1 MSCPSNSQ
9 PASAACHRQRG
20 TQETGCGCCHAD
32 GVSSAGLW
40 RMPAGNDPL
49 EQTAVLR
56 VQATQVRAA
65 AWHPQNS
72 DSAVTVEERSVV
84 QWRFEGA
91 SAEVW
96 RGSTSV
102 IQHAW
107 RLQRSDSTAS
117 MEERRVRQC
126 CFQTIHTMGASARG
140 RSIAVHPCAVLHGP
154 CSTKAHNIAGR
165 GLSCQAL
172 CWAALAI
179 LGHCA
184 FRAI

>member
-1 MSCPSNSQ
+1 M
-9 PASAACHRQRG
+9 A
-20 TQETGCGCCHAD
+20 CCHAD

-72 DSAVTVEERSVV
+72 DSAVTVEDRSVV

-96 RGSTSV
+96 RGSRSV
-102 IQHAW
+102 TQHAW
-107 RLQRSDSTAS
+107 HLQKSDSTAS
-117 MEERRVRQC
+117 VEDRPVKQC
-126 CFQTIHTMGASARG
+126 CLETLHTVDAPAGG
-140 RSIAVHPCAVLHGP
+140 RSIAVHSCTFFHDPCRA
-154 CSTKAHNIAGR
+154 KAHNLAGA
-165 GLSCQAL
+165 GLVMSSTLSDSL
-172 CWAALAI
+172 CHTGAP
-179 LGHCA
+179 
-184 FRAI
+184 RY

>member
-1 MSCPSNSQ
+1 MSCPSDSQ
-9 PASAACHRQRG
+9 PALAACHRQRG
-20 TQETGCGCCHAD
+20 TRETGCGCCHAD

-72 DSAVTVEERSVV
+72 DSAVTVEDRSVV

-96 RGSTSV
+96 RGSRSV

-107 RLQRSDSTAS
+107 HLQQSDSTAS
-117 MEERRVRQC
+117 VEERPTQ
-126 CFQTIHTMGASARG
+126 
-140 RSIAVHPCAVLHGP
+140 AVLLWP
-154 CSTKAHNIAGR
+154 KAFGDTVECLYGR
-165 GLSCQAL
+165 QDNCCALSML
-172 CWAALAI
+172 L
-179 LGHCA
+179 HRPH
-184 FRAI
+184 FNK